1 MKNLILFFVLSPLF
15 CLSQT
20 LIDNVSI
27 MSFLNTKKDFHK
39 STEVLSNMNIYVD
52 SGYLYIKDDIETLKY
67 KIEGEYDIEING
79 EQTNGYEITIDKKP
93 HLAYVVYYEKSKAL
107 KIENRS
113 NDDITLFY
121 EKRG

>member
-1 MKNLILFFVLSPLF
+1 
-15 CLSQT
+15 
-20 LIDNVSI
+20 
-27 MSFLNTKKDFHK
+27 
-39 STEVLSNMNIYVD
+39 MNIYVD